1 MNKVL
6 NPEVFVSDAREMLIL
21 ICADT
26 ELHAHVI
33 RLSAIRAVRHTM
45 VSIKLTLLTDF

>member
-6 NPEVFVSDAREMLIL
+6 NTEVFVSDAREMLIL
-21 ICADT
+21 ICTDT

-33 RLSAIRAVRHTM
+33 R
-45 VSIKLTLLTDF
+45 VSII